1 LNVWEEKLPDF
12 DQDAVGAKYK
22 GVWKSTPIT
31 MFEIEKLAQGNATV
45 LRLVGRINAEQL
57 CTSIQ
62 RVLHNS
68 QLLFIPL
75 EWLRKAAHPFD
86 CGSPNVLR
94 P

>member
-1 LNVWEEKLPDF
+1 VAEDNWLSF
-12 DQDAVGAKYK
+12 
-22 GVWKSTPIT
+22 SPILV
-31 MFEIEKLAQGNATV
+31 ID
-45 LRLVGRINAEQL
+45 LRSVFNRDSRQL